1 MKLIEFSTIGCLIK
15 TSKCDHH
22 VIHFIPPRLIDQ
34 KDRETFFDMVNAACQ
49 NCLRL
54 KLSHTLAER
63 LPEGTRLNDQIM
75 RDLVFGN
82 YMEPDADPKYY
93 DEVTDW
99 NKLENVMNYYMKE
112 YNADSNSPMDLV
124 LFRFAIEHISR

>member
-1 MKLIEFSTIGCLIK
+1 
-15 TSKCDHH
+15 
-22 VIHFIPPRLIDQ
+22 
-34 KDRETFFDMVNAACQ
+34 
-49 NCLRL
+49 
-54 KLSHTLAER
+54 
-63 LPEGTRLNDQIM
+63 
-75 RDLVFGN
+75 
-82 YMEPDADPKYY
+82 MEPDADPKYY